1 MFENVYLN
9 PVAKGQE
16 YKAESMIKSLYEF
29 YLKNPDRMPDEFI
42 HLIRNLGELP
52 ERVVCDYISGM
63 SDQYSVQ
70 KFEEEFVPKFWKI

>member
-1 MFENVYLN
+1 MFENVYKN

-16 YKAESMIKSLYEF
+16 YKAESMIKSLYEY
-29 YLKNPDRMPDEFI
+29 YLVNLDKLPDEYRYMI
-42 HLIRNLGELP
+42 NELAEAP

-70 KFEEEFVPKFWKI
+70 KFQEEFVPKFWKI